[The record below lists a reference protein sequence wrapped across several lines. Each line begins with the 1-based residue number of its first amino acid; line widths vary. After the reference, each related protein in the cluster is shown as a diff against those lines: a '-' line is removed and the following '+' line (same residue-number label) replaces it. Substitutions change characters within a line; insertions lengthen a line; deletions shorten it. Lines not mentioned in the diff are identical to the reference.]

1 MSSFV
6 IQKSQKQ
13 INPWFFVQNYCNI
26 FGDVVFLMIDKF
38 TDKVASYIKLKELE
52 KRIKMND

>member
-1 MSSFV
+1 MPAPHALGCLEVFM
-6 IQKSQKQ
+6 
-13 INPWFFVQNYCNI
+13 FNI